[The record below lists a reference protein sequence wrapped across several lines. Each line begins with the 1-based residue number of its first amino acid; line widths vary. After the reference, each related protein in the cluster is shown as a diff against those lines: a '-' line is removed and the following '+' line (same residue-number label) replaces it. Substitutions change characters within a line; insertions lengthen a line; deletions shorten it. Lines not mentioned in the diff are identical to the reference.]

1 MTNKYSDEEFSSLIK
16 DILDIKE
23 FQKTIYIKH
32 HGITRYEHS
41 LRVAYISYR
50 ITKFL
55 RLNYKETTEA
65 ALLHD
70 FFIDELDNKNKASKL
85 INHPNVAVENASKY
99 IELTDRQVDII
110 KTHMFP
116 ITFEP
121 PKYLESWI
129 VDIADDL
136 SAIYE
141 KIYSIR
147 MQLLNTMKEA
157 SLVGTF
163 FFVLLLNIVK
173 PR

>member
-1 MTNKYSDEEFSSLIK
+1 MINKYSDKEFSSIIK
-16 DILDIKE
+16 DILNIKE
-23 FQKTIYIKH
+23 FQKTVYIKH

-55 RLNYKETTEA
+55 KLNYKETTEA

-70 FFIDELDNKNKASKL
+70 FFIDELEDKNTASKL
-85 INHPNVAVENASKY
+85 IKHPNIAVKNASKY
-99 IELTDRQVDII
+99 IDLTDRQKDII

-116 ITFEP
+116 ITFIP

-147 MQLLNTMKEA
+147 IQLLNAMKEV

-163 FFVLLLNIVK
+163 FFILLLNIVK
-173 PR
+173 TR